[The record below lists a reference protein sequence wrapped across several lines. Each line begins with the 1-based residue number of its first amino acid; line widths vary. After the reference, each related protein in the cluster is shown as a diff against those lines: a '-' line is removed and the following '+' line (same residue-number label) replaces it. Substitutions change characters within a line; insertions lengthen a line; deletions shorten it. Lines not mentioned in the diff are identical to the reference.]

1 MSEEITSSGPSNVH
15 DPDTGRDFV
24 VGGTSTPLDE
34 GERLEQLSWYFSQ
47 HYPAPDPTPPWA
59 GGTTGREIADN
70 WAAKLPDRL
79 THTSMVMLGS
89 ACDHTM
95 PGVAYTSGHNLH
107 ITGTDSLTV
116 ITPDGVEQSGT
127 WIVSVHG
134 GGFWR
139 GGGAALEFSHRPE
152 AAALGVLAGATV
164 VDVDYPLAPE
174 ATLAEQ
180 AEHVAAAIDHAK
192 DKGASR
198 IVGYGVSAG
207 AGLLAGLAD
216 RFDALVMARPQL
228 TLDSVPDEIRGGFTT
243 VDTHLWPE
251 KVLFQTGNR
260 DIRVTV
266 PLEHVLIGRVAT
278 YTAQHC
284 IVEPRVA
291 RQRLVDAASFIA
303 GHVIDD
309 PRAKVEQQVAAKQ
322 QQENTGR

>member
-1 MSEEITSSGPSNVH
+1 MSEEITNSGPSTVH

-24 VGGTSTPLDE
+24 VGGTDTPLDE
-34 GERLEQLSWYFSQ
+34 GDRLEQLSWYFAQ
-47 HYPAPDPTPPWA
+47 HYPMPDPTPPWA
-59 GGTTGREIADN
+59 GGTTTRADADN

-95 PGVAYTSGHNLH
+95 PGVAYTSGKNLN
-107 ITGTDSLTV
+107 ITEEGSLTV
-116 ITPDGVEQSGT
+116 ITPEGAKASGT

-139 GGGAALEFSHRPE
+139 GGGQALEFSHRPE

-164 VDVDYPLAPE
+164 IDVDYPLAPE

-180 AEHVAAAIDHAK
+180 ADHVAAAIDHAK
-192 DKGASR
+192 SKGATR
-198 IVGYGVSAG
+198 IAGYGVSAG

-216 RFDALVMARPQL
+216 RFDTLVMARPQL
-228 TLDSVPDEIRGGFTT
+228 NLESVPDEIKGGFKAVDTT
-243 VDTHLWPE
+243 VWPE
-251 KVLFQTGNR
+251 QVLFQTGNR

-278 YTAQHC
+278 YTAEHS

-303 GHVIDD
+303 GRIIDD
-309 PRAKVEQQVAAKQ
+309 PRAAVEKQVAEKQ
-322 QQENTGR
+322 QEEDTGH